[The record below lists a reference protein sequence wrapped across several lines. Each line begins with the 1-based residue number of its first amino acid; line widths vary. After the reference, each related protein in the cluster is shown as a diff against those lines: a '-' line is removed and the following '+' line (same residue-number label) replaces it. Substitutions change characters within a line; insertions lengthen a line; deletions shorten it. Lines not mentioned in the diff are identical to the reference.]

1 MKIRLQLPVTRN
13 DLGSFVYITQPCS
26 KGQSELERT
35 VLKRGESLSDANTD
49 SEESSDLT
57 TNRNHQLHPEA
68 KRNCETDNTR
78 INETSDTQ
86 DINGDHEETHF
97 TFKNSTRVILADN
110 ENDIVSNIFGK
121 MF

>member
-26 KGQSELERT
+26 KGQSELEGT

-57 TNRNHQLHPEA
+57 TNRNHPTYITVKQ
-68 KRNCETDNTR
+68 
-78 INETSDTQ
+78 I
-86 DINGDHEETHF
+86 
-97 TFKNSTRVILADN
+97 IL
-110 ENDIVSNIFGK
+110 ESMKHLTPKI
-121 MF
+121 